1 MSSQYIGLMSLSKAG
16 LLSKAVSTQWSRVYR
31 RFISVLILIVF
42 IFFPQEKKEEED
54 EKEEEKKEEVELE
67 EDDLMLEED
76 FETGED
82 GDGEMTGDEV
92 EEGGEGQEGDGE
104 VEEESTKMKIFRRI
118 AAMASKVKEIIGN
131 LITTAGKV
139 VVTILLG
146 LTGKCPHSN

>member
-42 IFFPQEKKEEED
+42 IFFPQEKKEDEE
-54 EKEEEKKEEVELE
+54 EEEEKREEVELE
-67 EDDLMLEED
+67 EDDLVFEED
-76 FETGED
+76 FEH

-92 EEGGEGQEGDGE
+92 EETGEGEEGEGE
-104 VEEESTKMKIFRRI
+104 EEEESTKMMILRQI
-118 AAMASKVKEIIGN
+118 AAVASKVKEIIGN

-146 LTGKCPHSN
+146 LTGKCPHSNE